1 MPSFTDYTVVIIMG
15 VFVFASLSWVLSAHK
30 WFRGPVRTVD
40 DSQDAE
46 ELKEKDEVTIEEREV
61 SVEKP
66 DSEF

>member
-1 MPSFTDYTVVIIMG
+1 MG
-15 VFVFASLSWVLSAHK
+15 VFVFASLSWVFSAHK

-40 DSQDAE
+40 DSRDAE

-61 SVEKP
+61 SLERP